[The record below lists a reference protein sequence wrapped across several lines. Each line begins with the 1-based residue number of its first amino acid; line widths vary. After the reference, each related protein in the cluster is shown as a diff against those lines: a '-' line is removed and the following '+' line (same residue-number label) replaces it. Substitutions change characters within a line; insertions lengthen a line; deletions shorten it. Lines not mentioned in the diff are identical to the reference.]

1 MRKNNNGKSIKI
13 MAGCFAVMLL
23 VSCGHAIEDNQTSP
37 MDKTETEQEGTGE
50 AEKEPEDTG
59 SNMEGEERSL
69 GDLYQQ
75 ILEYDFSVQEYPIDM
90 TLYTDEVEK
99 EYLTAFYDVLVNRN
113 SLEYWGDGEPFF
125 FRDYMGRLFSY
136 LSDKGFA
143 EVFVPGTPYR
153 IIDMDGDGLPELA
166 VEFDIDDL
174 GIYGGICILK
184 YNAEEKR
191 VMHYYFTLLEGQGLL
206 LLGSNR
212 FGLYDLGRGKD
223 ESEYVVINEQGEIIQ
238 RFYFEK
244 DFIDDT
250 RYTIIGSGEINGKAV
265 VTKEEWDK
273 LTVDFFAAME
283 NPIEFMTFEE
293 VFGEVAD

>member
-1 MRKNNNGKSIKI
+1 MPLTSMRMIELSDSDGVKIVSEGAVSLRVGGSLNKSSSNSSIVLSTPNKIRLKQGVTEMSLGGDLNLSGAQIKLVEGWDMKKNNNSKT

-69 GDLYQQ
+69 GNLYQQ

-153 IIDMDGDGLPELA
+153 IIDMDGGRTS
-166 VEFDIDDL
+166 
-174 GIYGGICILK
+174 GTGGG
-184 YNAEEKR
+184 
-191 VMHYYFTLLEGQGLL
+191 V
-206 LLGSNR
+206 
-212 FGLYDLGRGKD
+212 
-223 ESEYVVINEQGEIIQ
+223 
-238 RFYFEK
+238 
-244 DFIDDT
+244 
-250 RYTIIGSGEINGKAV
+250 
-265 VTKEEWDK
+265 
-273 LTVDFFAAME
+273 
-283 NPIEFMTFEE
+283 
-293 VFGEVAD
+293 